1 MSGPTV
7 ISYSGSMLG
16 GYEVNALA
24 INALAGVAVM
34 QLEMQADS
42 RSFDLYMDRRLNPK
56 EKLRPGVRPP
66 PDKRHPWGK
75 IPTNNTRVK

>member
-1 MSGPTV
+1 MSGPTF
-7 ISYSGSMLG
+7 ISFSGSMLG

-24 INALAGVAVM
+24 INGLAGVAAL
-34 QLEMQADS
+34 QLEMQSDS
-42 RSFDLYMDRRLNPK
+42 LAFDLYMDRRLNPK
-56 EKLRPGVRPP
+56 EKLRPSMRPP